1 VRVERRVRQETEPLP
16 WGSLI
21 EDELVQAET
30 REEAEALG
38 GVLMR
43 RGSGGV
49 IHRPDGTEDWQQTYF
64 GFV

>member
-1 VRVERRVRQETEPLP
+1 VRVERRVRQDTEPLP
-16 WGSLI
+16 WAALVD
-21 EDELVQAET
+21 DELVQAAS

-43 RGSGGV
+43 RGSGG
-49 IHRPDGTEDWQQTYF
+49 RTLWPDGTEDWQQTYF